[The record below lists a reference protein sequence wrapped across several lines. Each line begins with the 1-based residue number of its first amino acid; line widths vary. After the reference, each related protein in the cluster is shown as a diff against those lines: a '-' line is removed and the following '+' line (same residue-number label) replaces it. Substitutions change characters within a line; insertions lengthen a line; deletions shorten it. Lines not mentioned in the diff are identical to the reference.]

1 MVAHYTIGGSPAG
14 SVAQLPTCVL
24 SKTRIFRIQVN
35 YRLITSLFITTKVS
49 IEKSKPWIF
58 LRPLTNV
65 SNSCSV
71 TFSIIFVVT
80 LFLLLPIPYSILL
93 KIFENQSSSCPES
106 LHLEDYQRCP

>member
-14 SVAQLPTCVL
+14 SVAQLPTCIL

-58 LRPLTNV
+58 LSPLTNV

-71 TFSIIFVVT
+71 TFFHNFYSGSFLVT
-80 LFLLLPIPYSILL
+80 VYTL
-93 KIFENQSSSCPES
+93 
-106 LHLEDYQRCP
+106 